1 MSGSYRTADATVAAH
16 SAAAVT
22 PSDTTVLPTTRALWV
37 GIAGNVAVV
46 MSDDQNS
53 ITFVGV
59 QAGSILPIQVT
70 KVLATGTTA
79 TNIIAL
85 N

>member
-1 MSGSYRTADATVAAH
+1 MSGYYRTADATVSAH
-16 SAAAVT
+16 SALAVT
-22 PSDTTVLPTTRALWV
+22 PSDSTVLPTTRGLWV
-37 GIAGNVAVV
+37 GVAGNVAVT
-46 MSDDQNS
+46 MADDGNN

-59 QAGSILPIQVT
+59 LAGSILPIQVT
-70 KVLATGTTA
+70 QVLATGTTA

>member
-16 SAAAVT
+16 SAFAVT
-22 PSDTTVLPTTRALWV
+22 ASDTTVLPTTRGLYI
-37 GIAGNVAVV
+37 GGAGNVAVTMAEDGNNV
-46 MSDDQNS
+46 
-53 ITFVGV
+53 TFVGV
-59 QAGSILPIQVT
+59 LAGSILPVQVT

-79 TNIIAL
+79 TSIVAL

>member
-1 MSGSYRTADATVAAH
+1 MAGSYRTADATVSAH
-16 SAAAVT
+16 SALAVT
-22 PSDTTVLPTTRALWV
+22 PSDSTVLPTTRGLWV
-37 GIAGNVAVV
+37 GVAGNVAVV

-59 QAGSILPIQVT
+59 PAGSILPIQVT

-79 TNIIAL
+79 TDIIAL